1 MTPSHAL
8 HAPMARVQQLRAP
21 RRSAAV
27 DLPVLRQRTRD
38 LLAAHVPLALL
49 LDLAEPKGPD
59 SAGCYAREGGDTTW
73 LRAG

>member
-8 HAPMARVQQLRAP
+8 HASMARVQLRAP
-21 RRSAAV
+21 RRRAAV

-73 LRAG
+73 L

>member
-1 MTPSHAL
+1 MTPLHAL
-8 HAPMARVQQLRAP
+8 HAPMARVQSRAP

-73 LRAG
+73 LPTG

>member
-8 HAPMARVQQLRAP
+8 HAPMARVQLRAP
-21 RRSAAV
+21 HRSAAV

-73 LRAG
+73 LSAG

>member
-1 MTPSHAL
+1 MTPSPAL
-8 HAPMARVQQLRAP
+8 HAPMARVQHLRAP
-21 RRSAAV
+21 RRSPAV
-27 DLPVLRQRTRD
+27 DLPVLRRRTRD

-49 LDLAEPKGPD
+49 LDLAEPQGPD